1 MLALRTRVKF
11 CGITCPEDAHAAVAA
26 GADALGF
33 VFYRRSRRWLAPVE
47 AAAVARE
54 LPPFVASVALFLSP
68 EPDLVREVVNTLR
81 PDCLQFH
88 GEETPEFCDAFE
100 RPYIKAVP
108 MAEDVD
114 LAEWSRRFDTAR
126 GLLLDSHRSGEAG
139 GSGRAFNWA
148 EARWGDTVKPLI
160 LAGGLNPDNVEQAI
174 RSLRPYAVDASSG
187 VESAPGRKN
196 PALMAE
202 FMRGVN
208 RADSSRE
215 AG

>member
-33 VFYRRSRRWLAPVE
+33 VFYRRSRRWLAPDE
-47 AAAVARE
+47 AAAVTRG
-54 LPPFVASVALFLSP
+54 LPPFVARVALFLSP
-68 EPDLVREVVNTLR
+68 EPDLVREVVNKLQ

-88 GEETPEFCDAFE
+88 GEETPEFCDGFG
-100 RPYIKAVP
+100 RPYIQAVP

-114 LAEWSRRFDTAR
+114 LAAWSQRFGTAQ

-139 GSGRAFNWA
+139 GSGRAFDWSDV
-148 EARWGDTVKPLI
+148 RGGDGLKPLI

-187 VESAPGRKN
+187 VETAPGRKN

-208 RADSSRE
+208 RADSSRQ